1 MNDTKCNYNRNYI
14 VNLTLPKIV
23 TASKAPMGTWL
34 VSSFYERVNSVENQ
48 EVSKGNNSIAPDEK
62 GMLETLRMIRDFMKF
77 MREPFGHLLLR
88 NLEDFTEDKE

>member
-1 MNDTKCNYNRNYI
+1 M
-14 VNLTLPKIV
+14 VA
-23 TASKAPMGTWL
+23 ASKGSIEKWL
-34 VSSFYERVNSVENQ
+34 AYSFYERVNSVENQ

>member
-34 VSSFYERVNSVENQ
+34 VSSFYERVNSVANQ
-48 EVSKGNNSIAPDEK
+48 VVIKGNTSLVPD
-62 GMLETLRMIRDFMKF
+62 
-77 MREPFGHLLLR
+77 
-88 NLEDFTEDKE
+88 